1 MSVAIHILD
10 YSLRNVNSILEK
22 RSRGGENLILG
33 NILRLCKERGISV
46 ARLERELGFGNA
58 TIRGWRSSS
67 PNVDNL
73 KKVADFFGVTVD
85 SLISNAST
93 S

>member
-1 MSVAIHILD
+1 MILD
-10 YSLRNVNSILEK
+10 
-22 RSRGGENLILG
+22 
-33 NILRLCKERGISV
+33 NIQKLCKERGISV

-58 TIRGWRSSS
+58 TIRGWGSSS

-85 SLISNAST
+85 SLISNAS
-93 S
+93 SS

>member
-58 TIRGWRSSS
+58 TIRGWRSS
-67 PNVDNL
+67 
-73 KKVADFFGVTVD
+73 
-85 SLISNAST
+85 
-93 S
+93 

>member
-1 MSVAIHILD
+1 MSIAFSKKL
-10 YSLRNVNSILEK
+10 
-22 RSRGGENLILG
+22 RGGENLILD
-33 NILRLCKERGISV
+33 NIQKLCKERGISV

-58 TIRGWRSSS
+58 TIRGWGSSS

-85 SLISNAST
+85 SLISNAS
-93 S
+93 SS

>member
-33 NILRLCKERGISV
+33 NILKLCKERGISV

-58 TIRGWRSSS
+58 TIRGWGNSS

-85 SLISNAST
+85 SLISNAPT

>member
-1 MSVAIHILD
+1 MSIAFSKKL
-10 YSLRNVNSILEK
+10 
-22 RSRGGENLILG
+22 RGGETLILD
-33 NILRLCKERGISV
+33 NIQKLCKERGISV

-58 TIRGWRSSS
+58 TIRGWGSSS

-85 SLISNAST
+85 SLISDAST
-93 S
+93 P

>member
-1 MSVAIHILD
+1 MSIAFSKKL
-10 YSLRNVNSILEK
+10 
-22 RSRGGENLILG
+22 RGGENLILD
-33 NILRLCKERGISV
+33 NIQKLCKERGISV

-58 TIRGWRSSS
+58 TIRGWGSSS

-85 SLISNAST
+85 SLISDAST
-93 S
+93 P

>member
-1 MSVAIHILD
+1 MILD
-10 YSLRNVNSILEK
+10 
-22 RSRGGENLILG
+22 
-33 NILRLCKERGISV
+33 NIQKLCKERGISV

-58 TIRGWRSSS
+58 TIRGWGSSS

-85 SLISNAST
+85 SLISDAST
-93 S
+93 P